1 MPLSCIVTTYN
12 KPPHLDRTLA
22 ALRAQLRPEDE
33 ILVMND
39 GGDDVSDIAK
49 RHGARYVWIPDKG
62 YRLATAR
69 NVGLWLAN
77 YDTILQL
84 DDDILLQPGGVEYV
98 RNVVRPGVLIAGKI
112 NWLDKDG
119 NIMAYD
125 ERLTGRIKAWNG
137 GQLLP
142 VAVYGGLMAYSCSD
156 AFRVGLWCEEYNGRW
171 GGEDADFGF
180 RMLHP
185 ALGGCVGWL
194 SGDLVGYHQWHPKR
208 KNFREEQNKNRELLY
223 ERMQRLLKTGLEPAV
238 EHCPEPL
245 VQVFILHWRRK
256 EKLKKCLMAFK
267 KALDC
272 SGEIHVLVQDGQHDL
287 DDLDVGASYSVHYLG
302 PNRGC
307 FHPRWYATRFLAVAP
322 FVVFWDDDIY
332 PPPGA
337 ISRLLAP
344 LLSRDADVVVAGVP
358 GLNAGKLDINDGY
371 LRTQRLSLNEWTE
384 VDYTGFGVS
393 AFKREVFEKC
403 EFDPEYRVGGGDLD
417 MSMQLKEA
425 GFRVAVLPMPG
436 LVHDGG
442 GDPNYIEE
450 RWNQSYLEASWD
462 RFRRKW
468 GVELA

>member
-1 MPLSCIVTTYN
+1 MNPISCIVTTYN
-12 KPPHLDRTLA
+12 KPSHLDRTLA

-33 ILVMND
+33 ILVVND

-98 RNVVRPGVLIAGKI
+98 RNVVHPGVLIAGKI

-142 VAVYGGLMAYSCSD
+142 VAVYGGLMAYSRSD

-194 SGDLVGYHQWHPKR
+194 SGDLVGHHQWHPKR

-223 ERMQRLLKTGLEPAV
+223 ERMQWLLKSGLEESLPWK
-238 EHCPEPL
+238 CPI
-245 VQVFILHWRRK
+245 VQVFISHWRRRD
-256 EKLKKCLMAFK
+256 KLARCLEAFK
-267 KALDC
+267 QGLDC
-272 SGEIHVLVQDGQHDL
+272 PGEVHVLAQDGRHDL
-287 DDLDVGASYSVHYLG
+287 DGLVPDLEYKVHYIGPKFSECTLCSFLG
-302 PNRGC
+302 
-307 FHPRWYATRFLAVAP
+307 
-322 FVVFWDDDIY
+322 
-332 PPPGA
+332 
-337 ISRLLAP
+337 
-344 LLSRDADVVVAGVP
+344 
-358 GLNAGKLDINDGY
+358 
-371 LRTQRLSLNEWTE
+371 
-384 VDYTGFGVS
+384 
-393 AFKREVFEKC
+393 
-403 EFDPEYRVGGGDLD
+403 
-417 MSMQLKEA
+417 
-425 GFRVAVLPMPG
+425 
-436 LVHDGG
+436 
-442 GDPNYIEE
+442 
-450 RWNQSYLEASWD
+450 
-462 RFRRKW
+462 
-468 GVELA
+468 